1 MRRKWTGIPACLV
14 LWDRLSFVCPLC
26 VCGCAASG
34 QAFLP
39 VLFCRTDILVCPL
52 CVCGCAASGQAF
64 LPVLF
69 CGTDFLLSVHFVF
82 ADAPQVDRH
91 YCLSCFVGQTFFCL
105 STLCLRMRRKWTGIP
120 ACLVLWDRLS
130 FVCPLCVCGCAASGQ
145 ALLPVLFCR
154 TDILLSVHFV
164 FADAPQVDRQEC
176 LSCFVGQTFF
186 CLSTLC
192 LRMRRKWTGIPAC
205 LVL

>member
-34 QAFLP
+34 QAGMP
-39 VLFCRTDILVCPL
+39 VLFCRTDILVCPP
-52 CVCGCAASGQAF
+52 CVCGCAASGQA
-64 LPVLF
+64 
-69 CGTDFLLSVHFVF
+69 G
-82 ADAPQVDRH
+82 
-91 YCLSCFVGQTFFCL
+91 
-105 STLCLRMRRKWTGIP
+105 M
-120 ACLVLWDRLS
+120 
-130 FVCPLCVCGCAASGQ
+130 
-145 ALLPVLFCR
+145 PVLFCR
-154 TDILLSVHFV
+154 TDILLSVLCV

-192 LRMRRKWTGIPAC
+192 LRMRRKWTGRNACLVLWDRLSCLSTLCLRMRRKWTGIPAC

>member
-34 QAFLP
+34 QAGMP
-39 VLFCRTDILVCPL
+39 VLFCRTDILVCPP

-64 LPVLF
+64 
-69 CGTDFLLSVHFVF
+69 
-82 ADAPQVDRH
+82 
-91 YCLSCFVGQTFFCL
+91 
-105 STLCLRMRRKWTGIP
+105 
-120 ACLVLWDRLS
+120 
-130 FVCPLCVCGCAASGQ
+130 
-145 ALLPVLFCR
+145 LPVLFCR

-176 LSCFVGQTFF
+176 LSYLTTMITCRSRAPSNSQ
-186 CLSTLC
+186 
-192 LRMRRKWTGIPAC
+192 RKIPCQRPSSNFPSLKGTVTDEPTRVA
-205 LVL
+205 LMWASEFS

>member
-34 QAFLP
+34 QAGMPVLFCRTDILVCPPCVCGCAASGQAGMP

-52 CVCGCAASGQAF
+52 CVCGCAASGQA
-64 LPVLF
+64 LMPVLF

-91 YCLSCFVGQTFFCL
+91 SCLSCFVGQTFFCL
-105 STLCLRMRRKWTGIP
+105 STLCLRMRRKWTGRN
-120 ACLVLWDRLS
+120 ACLVL
-130 FVCPLCVCGCAASGQ
+130 
-145 ALLPVLFCR
+145 
-154 TDILLSVHFV
+154 
-164 FADAPQVDRQEC
+164 
-176 LSCFVGQTFF
+176 
-186 CLSTLC
+186 
-192 LRMRRKWTGIPAC
+192 
-205 LVL
+205 